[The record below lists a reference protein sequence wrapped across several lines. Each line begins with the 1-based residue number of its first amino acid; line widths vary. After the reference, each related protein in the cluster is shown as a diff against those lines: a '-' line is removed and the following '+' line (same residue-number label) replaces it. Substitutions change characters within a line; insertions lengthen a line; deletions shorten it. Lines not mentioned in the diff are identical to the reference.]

1 MARIAPAYIQ
11 DDVSDIILRHRRLWN
26 AVLKGVTMHSI
37 AIRQIDSALKNRLRL
52 EAARQGCSM
61 EEQARRILRGALPV
75 PSRKP
80 AGQQPGHG
88 HLVHRIQARFAAAG
102 GVELQV
108 PPRSAARAP
117 VKF

>member
-1 MARIAPAYIQ
+1 
-11 DDVSDIILRHRRLWN
+11 
-26 AVLKGVTMHSI
+26 MHSI
-37 AIRQIDSALKNRLRL
+37 AIRQIDNALKNRLRL

-61 EEQARRILRGALPV
+61 EEQARRILRGALAA
-75 PSRKP
+75 PSKKP
-80 AGQQPGHG
+80 AGQIGHG

-102 GVELQV
+102 GVDLPL